1 MTRPSPWQ
9 RTLLSKGFTLA
20 EVLASILVISLFTV
34 AAMQAVVVA
43 ALFQSNARRFAEASN
58 WIQDDLE
65 NIKIVAYD
73 LCQTRFAQRKLAAP
87 AQNTNTITL
96 AFIEPYESDYKQAMP
111 PEYWPNNQ
119 PMPPEYRE
127 YPTRGVC
134 SLSSVTDGFRVGDE
148 ILIGSD
154 AGTNRITAI
163 SGDTITL
170 ANTITSY
177 RSAGTRVY
185 ARCRAGKSEGGFA
198 AYLQSLLPP
207 LGSGSGNTS
216 TGTRTFINDTF
227 SMSRTA
233 TRLAPAPFQTLE
245 LAYVVRDSNNN
256 IVAQVTTEVVP
267 NAFFRCP

>member
-1 MTRPSPWQ
+1 MTRPPFWQ
-9 RTLLSKGFTLA
+9 RTLPSRGFTLA

-43 ALFQSNARRFAEASN
+43 ALFGSNARKFAEASN

-73 LCQTRFAQRKLAAP
+73 LCQIPFAHRKLASA
-87 AQNTNTITL
+87 ARNTNTITL
-96 AFIEPYESDYKQAMP
+96 AKISPGENDYEQAMP
-111 PEYWPNNQ
+111 PEY
-119 PMPPEYRE
+119 R
-127 YPTRGVC
+127 TGGVC
-134 SLSSVTDGFRVGDE
+134 PVNSATDGFRVGDE
-148 ILIGSD
+148 VLIGAN

-163 SGDTITL
+163 SGNTITL
-170 ANTITSY
+170 ANPITSY
-177 RSAGTRVY
+177 RPEGTRVY
-185 ARCRAGKSEGGFA
+185 ARCRASQPSGGFA
-198 AYLQSLLPP
+198 AYLRSLLPP
-207 LGSGSGNTS
+207 LGSSSGNT
-216 TGTRTFINDTF
+216 TTATRNFVNDTF

-233 TRLAPAPFQTLE
+233 TIMNTQPFQSLE

>member
-96 AFIEPYESDYKQAMP
+96 AFIQSDENDYDQAMP
-111 PEYWPNNQ
+111 PEYRPGGAC
-119 PMPPEYRE
+119 PF
-127 YPTRGVC
+127 
-134 SLSSVTDGFRVGDE
+134 SSVTDGFRVGDE

-185 ARCRAGKSEGGFA
+185 ARCRAGASEGGFA

-233 TRLAPAPFQTLE
+233 TRLASAPFQTLE

>member
-34 AAMQAVVVA
+34 AAMQVVVVA

-96 AFIEPYESDYKQAMP
+96 DFIQSGENDYDQAMP
-111 PEYWPNNQ
+111 PEYRPGGAC
-119 PMPPEYRE
+119 P
-127 YPTRGVC
+127 
-134 SLSSVTDGFRVGDE
+134 LSSETDGFRVGDE
-148 ILIGSD
+148 LLIGSD

-163 SGDTITL
+163 SGNTITL

-233 TRLAPAPFQTLE
+233 TRLASAPFQTLE

-256 IVAQVTTEVVP
+256 TVAQVTTEVVP

>member
-1 MTRPSPWQ
+1 MLMTRPSPWQ

-96 AFIEPYESDYKQAMP
+96 AFIEPGESDYEQAMP
-111 PEYWPNNQ
+111 PEY
-119 PMPPEYRE
+119 RD
-127 YPTRGVC
+127 YPTRGAC

-185 ARCRAGKSEGGFA
+185 ARCRAGASEGGFA

>member
-43 ALFQSNARRFAEASN
+43 ALFQSNARRFAEVSN

-96 AFIEPYESDYKQAMP
+96 AFIESTDKDYDQAMP
-111 PEYWPNNQ
+111 PEYRRPSGAC
-119 PMPPEYRE
+119 PF
-127 YPTRGVC
+127 
-134 SLSSVTDGFRVGDE
+134 SSVTDGFRVGDE
-148 ILIGSD
+148 LLIGSD

-163 SGDTITL
+163 SGNTITL

-233 TRLAPAPFQTLE
+233 TRLASAPFQTLE

>member
-96 AFIEPYESDYKQAMP
+96 AFIQPGENDYDQAMP
-111 PEYWPNNQ
+111 PEYRTGGACPF
-119 PMPPEYRE
+119 
-127 YPTRGVC
+127 
-134 SLSSVTDGFRVGDE
+134 SSVTDGFRVGDE
-148 ILIGSD
+148 LLIGSD

-163 SGDTITL
+163 SGNTITL

-185 ARCRAGKSEGGFA
+185 ARCRAGAIEGGFA

-207 LGSGSGNTS
+207 LGSSSGNTS

-256 IVAQVTTEVVP
+256 TVAQVTTEVVP